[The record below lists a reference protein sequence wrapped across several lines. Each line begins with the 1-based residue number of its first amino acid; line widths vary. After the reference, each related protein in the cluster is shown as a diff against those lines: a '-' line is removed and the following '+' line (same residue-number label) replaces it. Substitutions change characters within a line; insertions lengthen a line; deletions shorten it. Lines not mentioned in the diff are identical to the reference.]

1 MEWAKRELHGVNGH
15 KIGMFETVVGNIHG
29 GLSKVGILEQKGV
42 PTLVGRMV
50 TDVLGHTQHQRDKDA
65 LQRTFDTLL
74 STLEE
79 NIVTELALA
88 DSLFQ
93 HFESVDRAFHT
104 LHRSVAREEDSLANK
119 KDEFLAS
126 LWRNTIKNKMKIIKY
141 EKNLKL
147 LKDVRSST
155 LTNKFEL
162 KSHIQIIRSVQDQL
176 QKTRRNL
183 ISPLIRRAQSNS
195 FGLDQQLQDLSGTYG
210 LLKGVR
216 DTQKKKVMQQI
227 YGGSGRRVTITRAED
242 GVEEIEDG
250 AS

>member
-15 KIGMFETVVGNIHG
+15 QIGMLDTVIGNIHG
-29 GLSKVGILEQKGV
+29 GLSKVGILEHKGV
-42 PTLVGRMV
+42 PTTVGRIV
-50 TDVLGHTQHQRDKDA
+50 TNVLGITQYQRDKEA
-65 LQRTFDTLL
+65 LQRIFDTLL
-74 STLEE
+74 SALEQ
-79 NIVTELALA
+79 NIATELAHA

-93 HFESVDRAFHT
+93 HFESVDRAFQT

-162 KSHIQIIRSVQDQL
+162 KSHIQIIRSVQGQL

-195 FGLDQQLQDLSGTYG
+195 FGLDQQVQDLSSTYG

-216 DTQKKKVMQQI
+216 DTQKKKVLQQM
-227 YGGSGRRVTITRAED
+227 YAGSGRRVTITRAED
-242 GVEEIEDG
+242 GPDEIEG